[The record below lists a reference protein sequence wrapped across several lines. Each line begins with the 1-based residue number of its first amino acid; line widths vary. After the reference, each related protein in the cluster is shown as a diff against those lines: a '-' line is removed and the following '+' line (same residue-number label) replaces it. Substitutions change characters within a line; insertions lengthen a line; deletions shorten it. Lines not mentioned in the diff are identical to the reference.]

1 MNLSQLIRHH
11 KDMTQKDAIKLNI
24 RLLTPTS
31 FLVSLVVFMLS
42 LLTSIL
48 ISITPVE
55 TATSST
61 EALELLWSQALQAEQ
76 AGNVQDQDRALWGWM
91 TLKEEVRSI
100 PEPFQAW
107 TDRIQ
112 KRLETSGSVRI
123 FAARLEDRIRLTV
136 SDPAQILG
144 RVQVYIKTQKG
155 FRLLTRLDSH
165 AVNRNEYGGIGA
177 LDTSAR
183 IMVQAYL
190 RWPHDHLLARR
201 IFLEGDNTA
210 LPGPQFEPRVAAACD
225 GCQKTKPYT
234 PYTGSIWWLV
244 GLAVLSVGFAGGAI
258 WQEQAWSP

>member
-1 MNLSQLIRHH
+1 
-11 KDMTQKDAIKLNI
+11 MTQKDAIKLNI

-100 PEPFQAW
+100 PEPFQAG
-107 TDRIQ
+107 Q
-112 KRLETSGSVRI
+112 SKYKSGETSSSVRI

-136 SDPAQILG
+136 RSCPDPWSSAGVHKNTEGLSI
-144 RVQVYIKTQKG
+144 I
-155 FRLLTRLDSH
+155 DSS
-165 AVNRNEYGGIGA
+165 G
-177 LDTSAR
+177 
-183 IMVQAYL
+183 
-190 RWPHDHLLARR
+190 
-201 IFLEGDNTA
+201 
-210 LPGPQFEPRVAAACD
+210 
-225 GCQKTKPYT
+225 
-234 PYTGSIWWLV
+234 
-244 GLAVLSVGFAGGAI
+244 
-258 WQEQAWSP
+258 